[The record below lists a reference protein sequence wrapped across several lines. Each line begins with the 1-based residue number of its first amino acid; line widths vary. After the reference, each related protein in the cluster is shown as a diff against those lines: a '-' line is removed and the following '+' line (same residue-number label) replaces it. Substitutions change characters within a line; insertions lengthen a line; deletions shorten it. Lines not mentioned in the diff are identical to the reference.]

1 MKQSGLYK
9 DLVKLK
15 VKESR
20 LFANCNLVGDVK
32 IAIRTL
38 ETWTVYHNS
47 PFLTQEGLAVWGPYG
62 QGLLYLQGSEVAE
75 TGQRL
80 G

>member
-47 PFLTQEGLAVWGPYG
+47 PFLKLEFIRLLAPN
-62 QGLLYLQGSEVAE
+62 VA
-75 TGQRL
+75 
-80 G
+80 

>member
-47 PFLTQEGLAVWGPYG
+47 PFLTQEGLAV
-62 QGLLYLQGSEVAE
+62 
-75 TGQRL
+75 
-80 G
+80 